1 MKITVKELIKVADAI
16 KSDISWVNDSHTK
29 AEHRGICE
37 GLNCLVGHFKLM
49 EKLRKGQK

>member
-1 MKITVKELIKVADAI
+1 MKITVKELIEAAEAI
-16 KSDISWVNDSHTK
+16 KSDTSWVNDSHTQ

-49 EKLRKGQK
+49 EKLKKGQK